1 MTEIEIKDLTFGY
14 NPSKPV
20 ITDINLRIDRPG
32 LYCIIGPNGVGK
44 STLIKCINKILKPTS
59 GTVTLDGEDVA
70 AMSNKE
76 ISKRIGYVPV
86 AGADMFSMPVI
97 DAILIGR
104 YTQQK
109 WKTTAEDLEIVK
121 RTMKLLGITSLAMH
135 GFNELSAGQH
145 QKVAIARGLVQE
157 APVLLLDEP
166 TANLDVRYQVYI
178 AELLKGFTR
187 VTGMTAIMISHDL
200 NISAKYADEIIMMAP
215 PGTILQVGPPEE
227 VITKQNIEDVY
238 GVSCEIVSDSEGK
251 PHVILGS
258 ALRIDE

>member
-14 NPSKPV
+14 NPDRPV
-20 ITDINLRIDRPG
+20 ISGINLKIDKPG

-44 STLIKCINKILKPTS
+44 STLIKCINKILKPNS
-59 GTVTLDGEDVA
+59 GCVLLDGVDTA
-70 AMSNKE
+70 TMSNKE
-76 ISKRIGYVPV
+76 ISKVIGYVPV

-109 WKTTAEDLEIVK
+109 WKTTDEDLAAVK

-145 QKVAIARGLVQE
+145 QKVAIARGLVQD

-178 AELLKGFTR
+178 AEMLKGLTR
-187 VTGMTAIMISHDL
+187 MTGITAIMISHDL
-200 NISAKYADEIIMMAP
+200 HIASRFADQIILMEP
-215 PGTILQVGPPEE
+215 PGKVRSIGTPKE
-227 VITKQNIEDVY
+227 VITKKNVEEVY
-238 GVSCEIVSDSEGK
+238 GVSCEVLEGHDGS
-251 PHVILGS
+251 PHIELGS
-258 ALRIDE
+258 ALWIDD

>member
-1 MTEIEIKDLTFGY
+1 MSTIEIKDLTFGY
-14 NPSKPV
+14 DPSRPV
-20 ITDINLRIDRPG
+20 IRDINLKIEKPG

-44 STLIKCINKILKPTS
+44 STLIKCMNKILKPDS
-59 GTVTLDGEDVA
+59 GTVLLDGEDVS

-109 WKTTAEDLEIVK
+109 WKTTEEDLAVVK
-121 RTMKLLGITSLAMH
+121 RTMRLLGITSLAMH

-178 AELLKGFTR
+178 TEMLKGLTEI
-187 VTGMTAIMISHDL
+187 TGMTAIMISHDL
-200 NISAKYADEIIMMAP
+200 NISAKYADQIIMMEP
-215 PGTILQVGPPEE
+215 PGTILQVGAPED
-227 VITKQNIEDVY
+227 VITKRNIEEVY
-238 GVSCEIVSDSEGK
+238 GVSCEIVKDSEGK

-258 ALRIDE
+258 ALRIDD